1 MMTSASK
8 NPIQAHW
15 YMLTLVGKDRSGI
28 VAHVTHALY
37 EGGCNL
43 GETSMM
49 RLGTSFTIMMM
60 VQHEGTVKS
69 LQRLLQ
75 TEADSLELHMHIN
88 HIEGGLHQHHEP
100 DVRISVYGA
109 DRAGIVAHVTEVLYE
124 GGLNILDLASDVG
137 GTESDP
143 IYIMHIEGQA
153 KEGIEALQSALDI
166 VKKEGVDAHLTAID
180 TLVG

>member
-1 MMTSASK
+1 MDK
-8 NPIQAHW
+8 HW
-15 YMLTLVGKDRSGI
+15 YMLTLVGKDRPGI

-37 EGGCNL
+37 EGDCNL

-69 LQRLLQ
+69 LQNLIQ
-75 TEADSLELHMHIN
+75 GEAESFSLHLHIDK
-88 HIEGGLHQHHEP
+88 IEGGLHHHHEP
-100 DVRISVYGA
+100 DVRITVYGA
-109 DRAGIVAHVTEVLYE
+109 DRAGIVAHATGALSEA
-124 GGLNILDLASDVG
+124 GLDILDLTSDVG
-137 GTESDP
+137 GTEAEP

-153 KEGIEALQSALDI
+153 KEGIDALKSALAI
-166 VKKEGVDAHLTAID
+166 IKKEGVDTQLSYID